1 MESFY
6 EHLMGF
12 LYPEDTA
19 CLKKVR
25 NVMTVDLLEF
35 DPIAVTVQY
44 RDTLAVVLQTG
55 EQDWLLSFLA
65 PDVVHPD
72 PGEDV
77 LQSLGVGLDGGQ
89 QDGSLH
95 DVLRHLQ
102 VSRAVRVVARLT
114 VGPV

>member
-1 MESFY
+1 MNY
-6 EHLMGF
+6 LMAF

-25 NVMTVDLLEF
+25 NVMTVYLLKF

-55 EQDWLLSFLA
+55 EQDWFLSFLA